1 MKIYS
6 IKEIVEATNNLLHSK
21 TPNKNYEKASENNL
35 KSKEKE
41 SKDILILKKEITTND
56 NNYVSSLNHEIKIK
70 PELKTKMVDELYHF
84 LKKKLKKNTLKLI
97 VDEQI
102 EIRNLKNNID
112 YLNKN
117 KDDLDEKY
125 KILDNK
131 YRSSLDLLNQ
141 TNEENKRLV
150 NENEDLKVKNKE
162 LKENLNYIVSEKDDF
177 IKENEQII
185 LNLKHNLD
193 EKELKNRSF
202 EINNAELKNT
212 ISRYV
217 VNSKKLQEKIK
228 SIETTKNFEIE
239 EINKKIKFYQD
250 ENVRLSSELLSTQ
263 RKSETIRINLT
274 DIEKEKI
281 KIADKINELSR
292 SIEAK
297 TNVVSTNFIKENSP
311 QATKDLE
318 KLNDKEQQ
326 SLDEVIS
333 RIFNKS

>member
-6 IKEIVEATNNLLHSK
+6 IKEIVEATNNLLHQK
-21 TPNKNYEKASENNL
+21 TLNKNDEKAIEDNS
-35 KSKEKE
+35 KSKKKD
-41 SKDILILKKEITTND
+41 SKDILVLKNEITIDND
-56 NNYVSSLNHEIKIK
+56 NHLNSLNNEIKIK
-70 PELKTKMVDELYHF
+70 PDMKNKMVDELYYF

-97 VDEQI
+97 IDEQI
-102 EIRNLKNNID
+102 EIRNLKKSID

-117 KDDLDEKY
+117 KDDLTEKY

-131 YRSSLDLLNQ
+131 FKSSLEILNQ

-150 NENEDLKVKNKE
+150 DENEKLKINNKE
-162 LKENLNYIVSEKDDF
+162 LKENLNYIIGEKDDI
-177 IKENEQII
+177 IKENEQTISN
-185 LNLKHNLD
+185 LNHKQD
-193 EKELKNRSF
+193 QKELKNRSL

-212 ISRYV
+212 ISRYI
-217 VNSKKLQEKIK
+217 VNSKKLQEKIN
-228 SIETTKNFEIE
+228 SIEKTKNFEIE
-239 EINKKIKFYQD
+239 EISKKIKFYQD

-274 DIEKEKI
+274 DIEKEKT
-281 KIADKINELSR
+281 KIAAKINELSR
-292 SIEAK
+292 SIDAK

-311 QATKDLE
+311 KAKKDLE

>member
-6 IKEIVEATNNLLHSK
+6 IKEIVEATNNLLYSK